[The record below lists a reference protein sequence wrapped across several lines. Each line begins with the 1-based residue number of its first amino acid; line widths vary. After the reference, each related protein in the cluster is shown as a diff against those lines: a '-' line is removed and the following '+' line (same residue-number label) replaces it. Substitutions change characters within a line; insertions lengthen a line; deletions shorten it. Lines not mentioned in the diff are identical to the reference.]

1 MPTNIPRGWS
11 MCNGNGKAGFVNLY
25 QPLKDGVLHTRY
37 YLTEKGVQIGR
48 ASHFVILWSS
58 MCLQ

>member
-1 MPTNIPRGWS
+1 
-11 MCNGNGKAGFVNLY
+11 MCNGKGKAGFVNLY

-48 ASHFVILWSS
+48 ASHFVILWGSI
-58 MCLQ
+58 CLQ